1 MNLQDL
7 LEQVCV
13 DTRIQDGIF
22 SLEKDEHL
30 DILQEY
36 LQHQCGLSCEQTI
49 LLRNCI
55 VEGKYPERQ
64 AYNVNGL
71 LVTFPTPEYKQ
82 KAIARGTH
90 FEENP
95 KKAQQAASVNIF
107 DKEPEP
113 QAVPSE
119 EKPDGQPDPVSTD
132 VSTPTVQNE
141 PIEKD
146 QPEPDLEPDPE
157 PDLRT
162 PQEKQQDAE
171 VVQKILTT
179 EYSLEEAASNNFYNK
194 HGTWYT
200 SEGEIIGKSR
210 YVENLGKIMVIK
222 RK

>member
-22 SLEKDEHL
+22 SLEKDDHL

-82 KAIARGTH
+82 KAITRGTH

-95 KKAQQAASVNIF
+95 KKAQQAAAVNIF

-113 QAVPSE
+113 QTAVPA
-119 EKPDGQPDPVSTD
+119 EKPADQPDQVSTD
-132 VSTPTVQNE
+132 ASAPTVQSE

-146 QPEPDLEPDPE
+146 QPEPE

-179 EYSLEEAASNNFYNK
+179 EYSLEEAVSNNFYNK

-200 SEGEIIGKSR
+200 SEGEIVGKSR
-210 YVENLGKIMVIK
+210 YVENLGKVIIIK

>member
-22 SLEKDEHL
+22 SLEKDDHL

-36 LQHQCGLSCEQTI
+36 LQHQCGLSWDQTL

-82 KAIARGTH
+82 KAITRGTH

-95 KKAQQAASVNIF
+95 KKAQQAAAVNIF

-113 QAVPSE
+113 QAAVPE
-119 EKPDGQPDPVSTD
+119 EKPADQPDPVSTD
-132 VSTPTVQNE
+132 ATVPTVQSE

-146 QPEPDLEPDPE
+146 QPEPEPEPE

-179 EYSLEEAASNNFYNK
+179 EYSLEEAVSNNFYNK

-200 SEGEIIGKSR
+200 SEGEIVGKSR
-210 YVENLGKIMVIK
+210 YVENLGKVIIIK

>member
-7 LEQVCV
+7 LEQVCM

-36 LQHQCGLSCEQTI
+36 LQRQGGLSYKQTI

-95 KKAQQAASVNIF
+95 QKAKQAASVNIF
-107 DKEPEP
+107 DKEPES

-119 EKPDGQPDPVSTD
+119 EKPTSQPDPVSTD
-132 VSTPTVQNE
+132 ASTPTVQNE

-146 QPEPDLEPDPE
+146 QPEQDSE

-194 HGTWYT
+194 RGTWYT
-200 SEGEIIGKSR
+200 SEGQIVGKSR
-210 YVENLGKIMVIK
+210 YVENLGKVIIIK